1 MGSDEN
7 SGSGSETDSG
17 LDVTEEDEEEKEKV
31 KEKEDEDLLAGSRD
45 AGDANE
51 SKVKATLDGD
61 ADDTIEKFEPA
72 DAGEERKEVEAIRSN
87 NEGKKED
94 EIQNP
99 GPIEVSSKVDE
110 DEEAAFNN
118 APTSLEAAQA
128 AEDSE
133 NKQSGAH
140 GDGITEAEKLAALSS
155 DSSSSE
161 DSTSSSDDGGF

>member
-1 MGSDEN
+1 MGDRDVNFAWPGRDRDAPEAEDDLDFSDENDNDVSSEPHSDEN

-17 LDVTEEDEEEKEKV
+17 LKV

-128 AEDSE
+128 AE
-133 NKQSGAH
+133 
-140 GDGITEAEKLAALSS
+140 
-155 DSSSSE
+155 
-161 DSTSSSDDGGF
+161 